1 MVSNEIAETRKNVQK
16 ILNDVDEFLKTID
29 MLKKGFIATISED
42 LQKLDQY
49 LNSIG
54 EQDTKQE

>member
-1 MVSNEIAETRKNVQK
+1 MVSNEIVETRKNVQK

>member
-1 MVSNEIAETRKNVQK
+1 MLKNEIAETRKHVQK

-49 LNSIG
+49 LGSI
-54 EQDTKQE
+54 EKEDTIQE

>member
-1 MVSNEIAETRKNVQK
+1 MLSNEIAETRKHVQK

-29 MLKKGFIATISED
+29 MLKKGFIAIISED

-49 LNSIG
+49 LSSI
-54 EQDTKQE
+54 EKEDTTQE

>member
-1 MVSNEIAETRKNVQK
+1 MLSNEIAETRKNVQK

-49 LNSIG
+49 LGSI
-54 EQDTKQE
+54 EKEDTTQE

>member
-42 LQKLDQY
+42 LQQLDQY

>member
-1 MVSNEIAETRKNVQK
+1 MLSNEIAETRKHVQK

-49 LNSIG
+49 LSSI
-54 EQDTKQE
+54 EKEDTTQE

>member
-1 MVSNEIAETRKNVQK
+1 MLSNEIAETRKNVQK

-49 LNSIG
+49 LGSI
-54 EQDTKQE
+54 EKEDTIQE